1 MLFIH
6 DFNSERM
13 KVLALGGSMIFG
25 DLSHERV
32 ESYAEVINGHKE
44 KLAIVVGGG
53 KISREFIEIARKLG
67 ADETRCD
74 MLGIE
79 VTRLNAMLFSL
90 ALKNCSPKVPHDFRE
105 AKMLLE
111 IYEKIVMGGTFPG
124 HTTDATSALLA
135 EYLSA
140 EQLLI
145 ATSVDGVYSEDPE
158 KNPDARKYAELSA
171 DELVEIVSQNEVK
184 AGSSS
189 VVDLLA
195 SKVIQRSEIP
205 TMIFKGTPEI
215 IERALKGE
223 RVGTIIL
230 P

>member
-1 MLFIH
+1 
-6 DFNSERM
+6 M

-25 DLSHERV
+25 DLSYERV
-32 ESYAEVINGHKE
+32 KSYADVINSHRD

-53 KISREFIEIARKLG
+53 KISREFIEIARKFG
-67 ADETRCD
+67 ADEASCD

-79 VTRLNAMLFSL
+79 ITRLNARLFSL
-90 ALKNCSPKVPHDFRE
+90 ALNNCSPEIPHDFRE
-105 AKMLLE
+105 AKILLN

-145 ATSVDGVYSEDPE
+145 ATSVDGVYSEDPV
-158 KNPDARKYAELSA
+158 KNPDARRYAELTA
-171 DELVEIVSQNEVK
+171 DELVEIVSRNELR

-195 SKVIQRSEIP
+195 GKVIQRSRIP

-215 IERALKGE
+215 VKKALRGE